1 MQKMELMRTLPSN
14 LKSCLAKMPAAEMTF
29 LVARFENLISAGKF
43 EPKKAELALAV
54 NKENLSAIKVKDIK
68 DVFDTDKYATL
79 ATLKK
84 YRGEDFAKL
93 YVISEL
99 VKLVNFVNV
108 GNNMR
113 QEQLADV
120 AEMILD
126 DYYFLN
132 IADIKLFFYNCKKG
146 VYGSLYNR
154 LDGQLILE
162 YLEKYCDT
170 RGDCAESVMIDENNT
185 AKSAIKTSNIPNW
198 LIEKFAVKPIEDSE
212 FSPEEVKE
220 FKKKY
225 GIEVPKSYFEKRG
238 NKVSEQAGEL
248 DNLMLEH
255 FQKEYE
261 QKYKESKTITFEQY
275 LRMQMVLLERRKK

>member
-43 EPKKAELALAV
+43 ETKKAELALAV

-68 DVFDTDKYATL
+68 DVFDTDRYATL

-132 IADIKLFFYNCKKG
+132 IADIKLFFYRCKKG
-146 VYGSLYNR
+146 DYGVLYNR

-170 RGDCAESVMIDENNT
+170 RGDSAESVMIDENNT
-185 AKSAIKTSNIPNW
+185 SKSATKTSNIPNW
-198 LIEKFAVKPIEDSE
+198 LIEKFAVKPLVQDE
-212 FSPEEVKE
+212 FGQEQAKE
-220 FKKKY
+220 FEKTY
-225 GIEVPKSYFEKRG
+225 GIALPSDYLEKR
-238 NKVSEQAGEL
+238 NSRVDEQVGQA
-248 DNLMLEH
+248 DNLLLEH
-255 FQKEYE
+255 FKKEYE
-261 QKYKESKTITFEQY
+261 GKYKESKTITFEQY